1 MAVLVV
7 SERERESDGEKE
19 EVAGRLDAVS
29 APRVT
34 DGCPF
39 R

>member
-1 MAVLVV
+1 M
-7 SERERESDGEKE
+7 GEKE
-19 EVAGRLDAVS
+19 EVAGRLVAVS

-39 R
+39 QKSRVH